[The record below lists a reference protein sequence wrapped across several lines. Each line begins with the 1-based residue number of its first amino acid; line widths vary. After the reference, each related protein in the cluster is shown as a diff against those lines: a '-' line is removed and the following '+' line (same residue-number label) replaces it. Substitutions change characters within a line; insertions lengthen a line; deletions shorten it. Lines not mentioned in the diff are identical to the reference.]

1 LIQKADLR
9 IPGYISYDARDLL
22 KKLLKHSPAERLGTG
37 DGDMHDIM
45 AHAFFKDLDFDAL
58 MRREIRPEFQPTVK
72 SATDTSNFDAEFT
85 DEQVVDSMAPTSR
98 LIEAKAN
105 QFNDFTYKDKAPLG

>member
-1 LIQKADLR
+1 MSADLVR
-9 IPGYISYDARDLL
+9 FPRVALGT
-22 KKLLKHSPAERLGTG
+22 SPASYHRQFSSGGE
-37 DGDMHDIM
+37 
-45 AHAFFKDLDFDAL
+45 HAFFKDLDFDAL